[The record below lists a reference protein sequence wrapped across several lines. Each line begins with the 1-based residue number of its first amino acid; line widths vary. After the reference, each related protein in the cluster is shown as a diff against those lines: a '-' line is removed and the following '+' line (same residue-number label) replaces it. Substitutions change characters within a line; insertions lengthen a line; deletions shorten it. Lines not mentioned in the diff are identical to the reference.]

1 MNNIREVEK
10 EAAMLHWS
18 MRSINIGY
26 RALISQLFKPPS
38 LYNEVEEL
46 KERLAN
52 IEYVVSKQMIPK
64 K

>member
-1 MNNIREVEK
+1 
-10 EAAMLHWS
+10 
-18 MRSINIGY
+18 
-26 RALISQLFKPPS
+26 